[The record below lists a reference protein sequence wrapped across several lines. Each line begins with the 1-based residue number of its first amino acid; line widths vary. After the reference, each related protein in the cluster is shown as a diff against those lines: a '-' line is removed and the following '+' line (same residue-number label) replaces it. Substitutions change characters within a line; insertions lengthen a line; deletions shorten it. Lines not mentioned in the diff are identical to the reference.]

1 MSVPMLATPPQRVFE
16 NPDLL
21 NESARRLANTLK
33 KQRMAHYEPGVEK
46 TLRKFTS
53 GEVAK
58 IIGVADSYLRQ
69 LTLEGKG
76 PMPEIL
82 PNNRRMYSLEDINA
96 LRAYLDTTGR
106 SSRRYLK
113 HRRGDEH
120 LQVISCINFKGGSAK
135 TTSAAH
141 LAQYLAIQGY
151 RVLAIDVDPQA
162 SLTSL
167 FGLQPEMDLLE
178 GQSLYGSITYDPD
191 VSRHPSEVIKKTYF
205 PNLDLIP
212 AALELSEFETE
223 TAKTMKAQA
232 TGKTPFFYERIG
244 LTIAAVEQDYDVV
257 VLDCPPQLGYL
268 TMSALGASTSLVI
281 TIHPQM
287 LDVMSMASFLEMA
300 GATIRTLR
308 DQGAKIDFDWIRYL
322 VTRYEARDLPQ
333 RDMVE
338 FLRNMFGDHVFKNEM
353 VKSTAISD
361 AGVTKQTLY
370 EVPRDD
376 FSKDTYDRAID
387 SMNGVNGE
395 IEQHI
400 LKTWG
405 RAA

>member
-46 TLRKFTS
+46 TLRKFTC

>member
-82 PNNRRMYSLEDINA
+82 PNSRRMYSLEDINA

>member
-1 MSVPMLATPPQRVFE
+1 MLATPPQRVFE

-46 TLRKFTS
+46 TLRKFTC

>member
-1 MSVPMLATPPQRVFE
+1 MSVPMLATPPQRIFE

-21 NESARRLANTLK
+21 SESARRLANTLK
-33 KQRMAHYEPGVEK
+33 KQRMAHYKPGVEK
-46 TLRKFTS
+46 SLRKFTS
-53 GEVAK
+53 GEVAR

-69 LTLEGKG
+69 LSLEGKG
-76 PMPEIL
+76 PQPETL
-82 PNNRRMYSLEDINA
+82 PNGRRMYSLEEVNA

-167 FGLQPEMDLLE
+167 FGIQSEMDLLE
-178 GQSLYGSITYDPD
+178 GQSLYGAITYDAEI
-191 VSRHPSEVIKKTYF
+191 SRHPRDVVKKTYF

-212 AALELSEFETE
+212 AALEVSEFETE
-223 TAKTMKAQA
+223 TAKTMNAQRA
-232 TGKTPFFYERIG
+232 GKTPFFYERIG
-244 LTIAAVEQDYDVV
+244 LTIAAIEEDYDVV

-268 TMSALGASTSLVI
+268 TMSALGASTAMVV

-300 GATIRTLR
+300 GATVKSLR
-308 DQGAKIDFDWIRYL
+308 ENGAKIEFDWIRYL
-322 VTRYEARDLPQ
+322 ITRYETRDTPQ
-333 RDMVE
+333 QDMVR
-338 FLRNMFGDHVFKNEM
+338 FLRDMFGDHVFKAEM
-353 VKSTAISD
+353 KKSAAISD

-376 FSKDTYDRAID
+376 FSKETYDRAIE
-387 SMNGVNGE
+387 SMNAVNGE
-395 IEQHI
+395 IEEQI
-400 LKTWG
+400 LRTWG
-405 RAA
+405 RAS

>member
-1 MSVPMLATPPQRVFE
+1 MRAIQPHRSYE
-16 NPDLL
+16 HPDLL
-21 NESARRLANTLK
+21 SDGAKRLANTLK
-33 KQRMAHYEPGVEK
+33 KQRMAHYEPGIEK

-69 LTLEGKG
+69 LSLEGKG
-76 PMPEIL
+76 PQPETL
-82 PNNRRMYSLEDINA
+82 PNNRRMYSLDDINA

-106 SSRRYLK
+106 ASRRYLK

-151 RVLAIDVDPQA
+151 RVLAVDVDPQA

-167 FGLQPEMDLLE
+167 LGIQSELDLAE
-178 GQSLYGSITYDPD
+178 GQSLYGAITYDPA
-191 VSRHPSEVIKKTYF
+191 VSRHPRDVVRRTYF

-223 TAKTMKAQA
+223 TAKNLNAQR
-232 TGKTPFFYERIG
+232 TGKTPFFYERLG
-244 LTIAAVEQDYDVV
+244 LTIGAIEDDYDVV

-268 TMSALGASTSLVI
+268 TMSALGASTAMVI

-300 GATIRTLR
+300 GATVRSLR
-308 DQGAKIDFDWIRYL
+308 ENGAQIDFDWVRYL
-322 VTRYEARDLPQ
+322 VTRYEHRDLPQ

-338 FLRNMFGDHVFKNEM
+338 FLRNMFGEHVFQHAM
-353 VKSTAISD
+353 VKSAAISD

-370 EVPRDD
+370 EVPRDE

-387 SMNGVNGE
+387 SMNNVNGE
-395 IEQHI
+395 IEQQI

-405 RAA
+405 RVS

>member
-16 NPDLL
+16 NADLL
-21 NESARRLANTLK
+21 SESARRLANTLK
-33 KQRMAHYEPGVEK
+33 KQRMAHYKPGVEK

-58 IIGVADSYLRQ
+58 IVGVADSYLRQ
-69 LTLEGKG
+69 LTLESKG
-76 PMPEIL
+76 PMPEVL
-82 PNNRRMYSLEDINA
+82 PNGRRMYSLEDVNA
-96 LRAYLDTTGR
+96 LRSYLDTTGR
-106 SSRRYLK
+106 SSRRYVK

-191 VSRHPSEVIKKTYF
+191 ISRHPSDVIKRTYF

-244 LTIAAVEQDYDVV
+244 LTISAVEQDYDVV

-308 DQGAKIDFDWIRYL
+308 DQGAKIEFDWIRYL

-370 EVPRDD
+370 EVPREE
-376 FSKDTYDRAID
+376 FSKDTYERAID
-387 SMNGVNGE
+387 SMNGVNAE

-405 RAA
+405 RAL

>member
-1 MSVPMLATPPQRVFE
+1 
-16 NPDLL
+16 
-21 NESARRLANTLK
+21 
-33 KQRMAHYEPGVEK
+33 
-46 TLRKFTS
+46 
-53 GEVAK
+53 
-58 IIGVADSYLRQ
+58 
-69 LTLEGKG
+69 
-76 PMPEIL
+76 
-82 PNNRRMYSLEDINA
+82 
-96 LRAYLDTTGR
+96 
-106 SSRRYLK
+106 
-113 HRRGDEH
+113 
-120 LQVISCINFKGGSAK
+120 
-135 TTSAAH
+135 
-141 LAQYLAIQGY
+141 
-151 RVLAIDVDPQA
+151 
-162 SLTSL
+162 
-167 FGLQPEMDLLE
+167 
-178 GQSLYGSITYDPD
+178 
-191 VSRHPSEVIKKTYF
+191 
-205 PNLDLIP
+205 
-212 AALELSEFETE
+212 
-223 TAKTMKAQA
+223 
-232 TGKTPFFYERIG
+232 
-244 LTIAAVEQDYDVV
+244 VEQDYDVV

-308 DQGAKIDFDWIRYL
+308 DQGAKIEFDWIRYL

-370 EVPRDD
+370 EVPRED

>member
-16 NPDLL
+16 NADLL
-21 NESARRLANTLK
+21 SESARRLANTLK
-33 KQRMAHYEPGVEK
+33 KQRMAHYKPGVEK

-58 IIGVADSYLRQ
+58 IVGVADSYLRQ
-69 LTLEGKG
+69 LTLESKG
-76 PMPEIL
+76 PMPEVL
-82 PNNRRMYSLEDINA
+82 PNGRRMYSLEDVNA
-96 LRAYLDTTGR
+96 LRSYLDTTGR
-106 SSRRYLK
+106 SSRRYVK

-178 GQSLYGSITYDPD
+178 GQSLYGSITYDPGI
-191 VSRHPSEVIKKTYF
+191 SRHPSDVIKRTYF

-244 LTIAAVEQDYDVV
+244 VAISAVEQNYDVV

-308 DQGAKIDFDWIRYL
+308 DQGAKIEFDWIRYL

-370 EVPRDD
+370 EVPREE
-376 FSKDTYDRAID
+376 FSKDTYERAID
-387 SMNGVNGE
+387 SMNGVNAE

-405 RAA
+405 RAL

>member
-1 MSVPMLATPPQRVFE
+1 MLATPPQRVFE

-33 KQRMAHYEPGVEK
+33 KQRMAHYKPGVEK
-46 TLRKFTS
+46 TLRKFTC

-58 IIGVADSYLRQ
+58 IVGVADSYLRQ

-308 DQGAKIDFDWIRYL
+308 DQGAKIEFDWIRYL

-370 EVPRDD
+370 EVPRED